1 MINPDQPEALQKL
14 GHKCVPLLFL
24 EVLILGLML
33 PWSAVPRQ
41 CYPVSLV
48 SKRLYVVAVSLHD
61 LQQVA
66 CRQRHAL
73 HIRTG

>member
-1 MINPDQPEALQKL
+1 MR

-33 PWSAVPRQ
+33 PWSTMPRQ
-41 CYPVSLV
+41 CYPVP
-48 SKRLYVVAVSLHD
+48 RLSQHSHVVAVSLHD

-66 CRQRHAL
+66 CRQRLAL
-73 HIRTG
+73 YIRTG